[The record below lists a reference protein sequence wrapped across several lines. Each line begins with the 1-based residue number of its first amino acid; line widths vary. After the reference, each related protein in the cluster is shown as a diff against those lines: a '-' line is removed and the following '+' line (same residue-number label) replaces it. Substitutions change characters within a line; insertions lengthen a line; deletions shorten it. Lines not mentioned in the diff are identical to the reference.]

1 MSNQNINE
9 NAIDLSEIQIVS
21 EAKIDLSEI
30 KVVSEEPVLLN
41 FNAREWHFNEK
52 CKKIGCR
59 TFITDFT
66 GGMVE
71 AFSIGNWNKD
81 WTEIHS
87 AQLTLKKNTPHVFSF
102 WLNGGEN
109 DRYQE
114 VCSFEIL
121 FNDDYENRYIFKLNR
136 NYIKYSMYYHGWYLY
151 EIPFM
156 TGNNEY
162 TQLRFSSMD
171 APCAIIPAREK
182 SYYGNLQEEE
192 PIPGL
197 PQRHNLVFSEGFP
210 RDSSWSWK
218 VFGANSTTE
227 YQLRNKIF

>member
-1 MSNQNINE
+1 MNGENINV
-9 NAIDLSEIQIVS
+9 NTIDLSQIQIVS
-21 EAKIDLSEI
+21 EAP
-30 KVVSEEPVLLN
+30 VSLY
-41 FNAREWHFNEK
+41 FNARDWHFNEK

-59 TFITDFT
+59 TFITGFT
-66 GGMVE
+66 GEMVE

-87 AQLTLKKNTPHVFSF
+87 AQLTLNKNTPHVFSF

-109 DRYQE
+109 DRHEE
-114 VCSFEIL
+114 VCSFEVM
-121 FNDDYENRYIFKLNR
+121 FNDDYENRYIYKLNR
-136 NYIKYSMYYHGWYLY
+136 NYIKYSMYYHGCYLY

-171 APCAIIPAREK
+171 APCVIIPAREK

-192 PIPGL
+192 PILSL
-197 PQRHNLVFSEGFP
+197 PQRHNLVFSEGYP
-210 RDSSWSWK
+210 RDSYWSWK
-218 VFGANSTTE
+218 VFGASSVQE
-227 YQLRNKIF
+227 YEYRRKYNLL